1 MPELHKLQRG
11 RHVIW
16 TQSCMKL
23 LGFKVFRSY
32 GTVLKALAFWCFK
45 TTLSKVFENLLMPL
59 DPFVLRLIV
68 EIIILQG
75 FFQYIQSFPVGM
87 SRGVSS
93 FPPVFGASQT
103 FIMTGKSKSGQNCAF
118 VEYETPD
125 QAPKR
130 RGVNADRWSWTFFW
144 KSQGVE
150 KCSWH
155 FLTLF
160 FF

>member
-75 FFQYIQSFPVGM
+75 FFSIHPIIRSGNVQGCFL
-87 SRGVSS
+87 VSS
-93 FPPVFGASQT
+93 GFRRISDLHHDGEVEEWSELRLRRIRNAGPGPEAPR
-103 FIMTGKSKSGQNCAF
+103 GK
-118 VEYETPD
+118 
-125 QAPKR
+125 R
-130 RGVNADRWSWTFFW
+130 
-144 KSQGVE
+144 
-150 KCSWH
+150 
-155 FLTLF
+155 
-160 FF
+160 